1 MKPFKLCRTLLS
13 LLVAQTLPLVTM
25 AALASDTGSL
35 EGQLQ
40 REKDKR
46 PIANTRI
53 VIKESGMEAI
63 TGPNGN
69 YRFSD
74 LAPGTY
80 TLAVKANGVIA
91 LEKSVTVA
99 AQQTSRQDL
108 EINTALNALETIT
121 VMAQFAPYETAR
133 AAQQEAPNVVNIT
146 TADEMRKLPDVSTA
160 ETVRRLP
167 GISLETDTG
176 EGRFINIRGLDADLN
191 STTFG
196 GLRLPP
202 SNNATPFSG
211 GRAVALDAIPT
222 GLVGALT
229 VTKTNIPEQDAEA
242 LGGTIEITPKTAP
255 RSGAPFLQG
264 NIGTGRENLRGTK
277 ITDLSFTAGGRWGGS
292 EPADSGIVAYR
303 DRPFSIVVTAA
314 YYEDKRG
321 IDDVEPSFLDDGVS
335 PLNAL
340 GSIDQRYYQYNRKRH
355 GYGVDLGYQPDAN
368 NSYYVRGFDAG
379 YTETVH
385 RNRLTIN
392 LDGSP
397 TSEGDRLV
405 DGVSFQKTLRDEK
418 EKISNQV
425 FVVGGKNLLGEQ
437 TLDYR
442 LGYTKGGFKKFY
454 DYNATY
460 DSSVTSTI
468 RYNNSG
474 PGNVPRF
481 DIAAAN
487 YLNPATYTLSR
498 FQNSTADID
507 DHEWSPAANL
517 LIPVSWGGFENESIK
532 IGATARLRERTVNG
546 QPYSFAANP
555 LPLTSAITGDNITF
569 YDGNYQNG
577 PNIRTGYLQGVVG
590 PQLISSNNRI
600 NAALQF
606 QRDKEDIY
614 AAYGQ
619 YQATLGK
626 LGLIGGLRI
635 EDTKANYDANA
646 KGLDAVG
653 NTFVAPVSANKSYV
667 NFFPSVQ
674 GRYEIDSTLIARAA
688 FSSTIARPGFIQI
701 NPSLNINP
709 GAGTVAQG
717 NPGLKPTTA
726 YNLDV
731 TLEKYLPHAGVLS
744 IGLFD
749 KEISNYIANI
759 LTNQTFPN
767 NGLFAGFVGSARVF
781 TYANVG
787 KAYARG
793 LEFSYE
799 QRFRELPGA
808 FGGLGAGVNWTY
820 VDSKF
825 EIRPNEFSTLP
836 STSKNTVN
844 ATLFYEKYGLAL
856 RVGYYYTSRNLWAVG
871 GPTTNNAGIPDTF
884 SDPRG
889 YVDFGSTYAF
899 NKNISVYF
907 NGKNLTDTPLKFSE
921 GSSDRPIQ
929 REFYGRTYQAGVRF
943 DF

>member
-1 MKPFKLCRTLLS
+1 MKPFKLSRTLLS
-13 LLVAQTLPLVTM
+13 ILVAQTIPF
-25 AALASDTGSL
+25 AAFAADAGNL

-46 PIANTRI
+46 PVAGAEI
-53 VIKESGMEAI
+53 VIKESGAKTI
-63 TGPNGN
+63 TSSNGS
-69 YRFSD
+69 YIFRD
-74 LAPGTY
+74 LSLGTY
-80 TLAVKANGVIA
+80 TLVVKTNGVTA
-91 LEKSVTVA
+91 LEKTVTISA
-99 AQQTSRQDL
+99 DKTSRQDL
-108 EINTALNALETIT
+108 DIGAAMNALETIT
-121 VMAQFAPYETAR
+121 VMAQFAPYAIAR
-133 AAQQEAPNVVNIT
+133 AAQQEAPNLVNIT

-229 VTKTNIPEQDAEA
+229 VTKTNLPEQDAEA

-255 RSGAPFLQG
+255 RNGAPFIQG
-264 NIGTGRENLRGTK
+264 NVGTGREDLRGTN
-277 ITDLSFTAGGRWGGS
+277 ITDLSVTAGGRWGGS
-292 EPADSGIVAYR
+292 APNDSGIVAYK

-321 IDDVEPSFLDDGVS
+321 IDDVEPSFLDDGAS
-335 PLNAL
+335 PTNAL
-340 GSIDQRYYQYNRKRH
+340 GSIDQRLYQYNRKRH
-355 GYGVDLGYQPDAN
+355 GFGVDLGYQPDAN
-368 NSYYVRGFDAG
+368 SSYYLRGFDAG

-397 TSEGDRLV
+397 TVLSDKLV

-425 FVVGGKNLLGEQ
+425 FVVGGKNILGEQ
-437 TLDYR
+437 TIDYR
-442 LGYTKGGFKKFY
+442 LGYTKGGFKKYY
-454 DYNATY
+454 DYNSTF
-460 DSSVTSTI
+460 DSSVTGTI

-474 PGNVPRF
+474 PSSTPRF
-481 DIAAAN
+481 DISALN
-487 YLNPATYTLSR
+487 YLDSATYKLSR
-498 FQNSTADID
+498 FQNSTSDID
-507 DHEWSPAANL
+507 DHEWSPAANWQL
-517 LIPVSWGGFENESIK
+517 PVNWGGFENESFK
-532 IGATARLRERTVNG
+532 VGATARLRERTVNG

-555 LPLTSAITGDNITF
+555 LALTSAVSGGNVTF
-569 YDGNYQNG
+569 YEGNYQNG
-577 PNIRTGYLQGVVG
+577 QNINTGYLQGVVG
-590 PQLISSNNRI
+590 PQLISASNRTNS
-600 NAALQF
+600 ALQF
-606 QRDKEDIY
+606 QHDKEDVY

-626 LGLIGGLRI
+626 FGVIGGVRI
-635 EDTKANYDANA
+635 EDTKASYDANA
-646 KGLDAVG
+646 KGVDAAG
-653 NTFVAPVSANKSYV
+653 NAFIAPVSANKSYV
-667 NFFPSVQ
+667 NFFPSLQ
-674 GRYEIDSTLIARAA
+674 GRYEIDFSLIARAS

-731 TLEKYLPHAGVLS
+731 SIEKYLPHAGILS
-744 IGLFD
+744 LGLFD
-749 KEISNYIANI
+749 KEISNYIANN

-767 NGLFAGFVGSARVF
+767 NGLFAGFVGAARVF
-781 TYANVG
+781 TYTNVS
-787 KAYARG
+787 KARARG

-799 QRFRELPGA
+799 QRFTELPGA
-808 FGGLGAGVNWTY
+808 LSGLGAGANWTI
-820 VDSKF
+820 VNSRF
-825 EIRPNEFSTLP
+825 EIRPNEFSALP

-844 ATLFYEKYGLAL
+844 ATVFYEKYGLAL
-856 RVGYYYTSRNLWAVG
+856 RLGYYYTSRNLWAIG
-871 GPTTNNAGIPDTF
+871 GPTTNNAGIPDVF
-884 SDPRG
+884 SEPRG

-899 NKNISVYF
+899 DKNLSIYF
-907 NGKNLTDTPLKFSE
+907 NAKNLSDTPLKFAE

>member
-1 MKPFKLCRTLLS
+1 MKPFKLTYTLLS
-13 LLVAQTLPLVTM
+13 MLVAQTIPL
-25 AALASDTGSL
+25 AALAADMGNL

-46 PIANTRI
+46 PVAGAEIT
-53 VIKESGMEAI
+53 IKESGVKAI
-63 TGPNGN
+63 TASNGN
-69 YRFSD
+69 YIFRD

-80 TLAVKANGVIA
+80 TLVVKTNGAIAV
-91 LEKSVTVA
+91 EKTVSILA
-99 AQQTSRQDL
+99 DKTSRQDL
-108 EINTALNALETIT
+108 EIGTAMNALETIT
-121 VMAQFAPYETAR
+121 VMAQFAPYAIAR
-133 AAQQEAPNVVNIT
+133 AAQQEAPNLVNIT

-229 VTKTNIPEQDAEA
+229 VTKTNLPEQDAEA

-255 RSGAPFLQG
+255 RNGAPFVQG
-264 NIGTGRENLRGTK
+264 NVGTGRENLRGTN
-277 ITDLSFTAGGRWGGS
+277 ISDVSITAGGRWGGGTL
-292 EPADSGIVAYR
+292 PDSGIVAYR
-303 DRPFSIVVTAA
+303 DRPFSVVVTAA

-321 IDDVEPSFLDDGVS
+321 LDDVEPSFLDDGTS
-335 PLNAL
+335 PVNAL
-340 GSIDQRYYQYNRKRH
+340 GSIDQRYYEYNRKRH
-355 GYGVDLGYQPDAN
+355 GVGIDLGYQPDGN
-368 NSYYVRGFDAG
+368 NSYYLRGFDAG

-392 LDGSP
+392 LDGAP
-397 TSEGDRLV
+397 AQAADKIV
-405 DGVSFQKTLRDEK
+405 DGVSFQKSLRDEK

-425 FVVGGKNLLGEQ
+425 FVIGGKNMLGEQ

-442 LGYTKGGFKKFY
+442 LGYTKGGFKKYY
-454 DYNATY
+454 DYNSTF
-460 DSSVTSTI
+460 DSTVSGTI
-468 RYNNSG
+468 RYDNGG

-481 DIAAAN
+481 TIAAPG
-487 YLNPATYTLSR
+487 YLDPTTYKLSR
-498 FQNSTADID
+498 FQNSTSDID

-517 LIPVSWGGFENESIK
+517 QIPVSWAGFENESVK
-532 IGATARLRERTVNG
+532 FGATARLRDRSVNG

-555 LPLTSAITGDNITF
+555 LPLTGAISGGNITF

-577 PNIRTGYLQGVVG
+577 PNINTGNLQNLLG
-590 PQLISSNNRI
+590 PQLISASNRT

-606 QRDKEDIY
+606 QHDKEDVY

-619 YQATLGK
+619 YQATIGK
-626 LGLIGGLRI
+626 LGVVGGLRV
-635 EDTKANYDANA
+635 EDTKAAYDANA
-646 KGLDAVG
+646 KGVDAT
-653 NTFVAPVSANKSYV
+653 NATIIAPVSANKSYV
-667 NFFPSVQ
+667 NFFPSLQ
-674 GRYEIDSTLIARAA
+674 GRFEIEDSLITRAA

-717 NPGLKPTTA
+717 NPDLKPVTA
-726 YNLDV
+726 YSFDV
-731 TLEKYLPHAGVLS
+731 SVEKYLANSGILS
-744 IGLFD
+744 IGFFD
-749 KEISNYIANI
+749 KEIKNYIVNI
-759 LTNQTFPN
+759 LTTQTFPN
-767 NGLFAGFVGSARVF
+767 NGLFAGFVGAARVF
-781 TYANVG
+781 TYANV
-787 KAYARG
+787 KNAHARG
-793 LEFSYE
+793 VEFNYE

-808 FGGLGAGVNWTY
+808 LSGLGAGANWTY
-820 VDSKF
+820 VNSKF
-825 EIRPNEFSTLP
+825 EIRPNEFSALP

-844 ATLFYEKYGLAL
+844 ATVFYEKYGASIKL
-856 RVGYYYTSRNLWAVG
+856 GYYYTSRNLWAIG
-871 GPTTNNAGIPDTF
+871 GPTTNNAGIPDVF
-884 SDPRG
+884 SEPRG
-889 YVDFGSTYAF
+889 YVDFGSAYVF
-899 NKNISVYF
+899 NKNLSIYF
-907 NGKNLTDTPLKFSE
+907 NAKNLSDTPLKFSE
-921 GSSDRPIQ
+921 GTADRPIQ
-929 REFYGRTYQAGVRF
+929 REFYGRTYQAGLRF